1 MTTSDISNLRLNI
14 QQISSH
20 QFEKPNEIVK
30 WFGGIQ
36 AQDYPAAKW
45 ALGLRLKGITDNQI
59 EKEIATKKFVRTWM
73 FRGTLHFIAADD
85 VNWMLDLIAPGIIS
99 KFKGRHRELGLTPEV
114 LSKAEK
120 VIITMLSGDKAI
132 SRKALFEELELNG
145 VATKEQKGIHLMLWA
160 SYNKLIC
167 HGPIDGKQF
176 TYALYDDW
184 IVKNGT
190 ISQDEALA
198 KLALR
203 YFTGHGPATL
213 QDFMWWSGLGVN
225 DTKKG
230 LEAVRSQLAVEI
242 VEGQEYFM
250 HPELPELKKTSAKAF
265 LLPAFDEFYL
275 AYKNRSISLESHHHS
290 TVASVNGIFF
300 PTIVVDN
307 RIVGLWKK
315 EIKKNSILIDL
326 KPFTELKNSHKEL
339 IAKAAKDY
347 GQFLGMDTEL
357 IS

>member
-1 MTTSDISNLRLNI
+1 M
-14 QQISSH
+14 
-20 QFEKPNEIVK
+20 VK

-45 ALGLRLKGITDNQI
+45 ALGLRLKNITQTQI
-59 EKEIATKKFVRTWM
+59 ESEIAAKKFVRTWM

-85 VNWMLDLIAPGIIS
+85 VNWMLDLVAPGIIS
-99 KFKGRHRELGLTPEV
+99 KFKSRHRELGLTPDV
-114 LSKAEK
+114 LAKAEK
-120 VIITMLSGDKAI
+120 VIVTMLSGDKVI
-132 SRKALFEELELNG
+132 SRKNLFEELELNG
-145 VATKEQKGIHLMLWA
+145 VATKDQKGIHLMLWA

-167 HGPIDGKQF
+167 HGPTEGKQF
-176 TYALYDDW
+176 TYTLYDDW
-184 IVKNGT
+184 IAKNGT
-190 ISQDEALA
+190 IPREEALA

-230 LEAVRSQLAVEI
+230 LEAVRSQLLIET

-250 HPELPELKKTSAKAF
+250 QPELPELKKTSVKAF

-275 AYKNRSISLESHHHS
+275 AYKNRNISLESHHHS

-300 PTIVVDN
+300 PTIVVGN

-315 EIKKNSILIDL
+315 EIKKNSVLIDL
-326 KPFTELKNSHKEL
+326 KAFIELKNSQKDL

-347 GQFLGMDTEL
+347 GRFLGMKTEV
-357 IS
+357 IE